1 MSRAFVKEPDGPEAE
16 PELPE
21 LAVSTHRNLVTPAG
35 LAQIESEQRR
45 LRELLGAARAAAD
58 HGSAARHARDLRYW
72 DRRRATA
79 EVVPDAPAAERV
91 RFGSRVALRTTDG
104 RTIVFRIVGE
114 DEAAP
119 ANGRISYVAPLAA
132 AMLGG
137 EVGETVPLGEGEAE
151 IIEIA

>member
-21 LAVSTHRNLVTPAG
+21 LAVSTYRNLVTPAG
-35 LAQIESEQRR
+35 LAQIEAEQRR
-45 LRELLGAARAAAD
+45 LRELLSAARAATD
-58 HGSAARHARDLRYW
+58 HGAAARHARDLRYW

-79 EVVPDAPAAERV
+79 EVVPDAPAADRV

-104 RTIVFRIVGE
+104 RTVTFQIVGE
-114 DEAAP
+114 DEASP
-119 ANGRISYVAPLAA
+119 ANGRISYVAPLAS

-137 EVGETVPLGEGEAE
+137 EVGETVPFGESEAE

>member
-45 LRELLGAARAAAD
+45 LRELLSAARAAAD

-137 EVGETVPLGEGEAE
+137 EVGETVPLGDGEAE

>member
-1 MSRAFVKEPDGPEAE
+1 VSRAFVKEPDGPEAE

-35 LAQIESEQRR
+35 LAQIEAEQRR
-45 LRELLGAARAAAD
+45 LRELLSAARAAAD
-58 HGSAARHARDLRYW
+58 HGSAARHGRDLRYW

-137 EVGETVPLGEGEAE
+137 EVGETVPLGDGEAE

>member
-1 MSRAFVKEPDGPEAE
+1 VSRAFVKEPDGPEAE

-35 LAQIESEQRR
+35 LAQIEAEQRR
-45 LRELLGAARAAAD
+45 LRELLSAARAAAD
-58 HGSAARHARDLRYW
+58 HGATARHARDLRYW

-79 EVVPDAPAAERV
+79 EVVPDAPAADRV

-104 RTIVFRIVGE
+104 RTVTFQIVGE
-114 DEAAP
+114 DEASP
-119 ANGRISYVAPLAA
+119 ANGRISYVAPLAS

-137 EVGETVPLGEGEAE
+137 EVGETVPLGASEAE

>member
-16 PELPE
+16 PELAE

-35 LAQIESEQRR
+35 LAQIEAEQRR
-45 LRELLGAARAAAD
+45 LRELLSAARAAAD

-137 EVGETVPLGEGEAE
+137 EVGETVPLGDGEAE

>member
-1 MSRAFVKEPDGPEAE
+1 VSRAFVKEPDGPEAE

-45 LRELLGAARAAAD
+45 LRELLSAARAAAD

-137 EVGETVPLGEGEAE
+137 EVGETVPLGDGEAE